1 MADWDQSKLEQ
12 VITRKHGPGVKTTTE
27 IVCKHFLDAIES
39 GKYGWFWECPNGGD
53 KCKYR
58 HALPPGFVLKQTD
71 KSAQRMTSKKLV
83 WKNSWKLND
92 TR

>member
-1 MADWDQSKLEQ
+1 M
-12 VITRKHGPGVKTTTE
+12 ITRKHGPGVKTTTE

-71 KSAQRMTSKKLV
+71 KSSSKEDKQEISLEEF
-83 WKNSWKLND
+83 LETED